1 MTYIFG
7 CRQSKKYWNEFQGVK
22 YCNCK
27 CWSEC
32 NVIFFPN
39 KQLCCDGVWTCA
51 FITIHILNIGGVR
64 YIRNLKIVVS
74 FSEEESSGTNW

>member
-1 MTYIFG
+1 M
-7 CRQSKKYWNEFQGVK
+7 
-22 YCNCK
+22 
-27 CWSEC
+27 
-32 NVIFFPN
+32 IFFPN